1 MIIRHKVTGQEIEGD
16 FRQSM
21 GWWQQER
28 PMVSY
33 PMSEWE
39 EVVSDEVRNEPSAI
53 PSWVPVPASS
63 YINRLTAGM
72 QAKKYKGGQAARI
85 KAQTSRLFESYF
97 KPLPQ

>member
-28 PMVSY
+28 PLVSY

-39 EVVSDEVRNEPSAI
+39 EGGRDENE
-53 PSWVPVPASS
+53 
-63 YINRLTAGM
+63 
-72 QAKKYKGGQAARI
+72 
-85 KAQTSRLFESYF
+85 
-97 KPLPQ
+97 

>member
-28 PMVSY
+28 HMISY

-39 EVVSDEVRNEPSAI
+39 GVVSEDS
-53 PSWVPVPASS
+53 
-63 YINRLTAGM
+63 
-72 QAKKYKGGQAARI
+72 
-85 KAQTSRLFESYF
+85 
-97 KPLPQ
+97 PQS

>member
-21 GWWQQER
+21 GGGWQQEH

-39 EVVSDEVRNEPSAI
+39 EVVRDENE
-53 PSWVPVPASS
+53 
-63 YINRLTAGM
+63 
-72 QAKKYKGGQAARI
+72 
-85 KAQTSRLFESYF
+85 
-97 KPLPQ
+97 